1 MCGKCGHP
9 LGSTIPAKGRGPR
22 YQCKHCYGITR
33 SVKDVD
39 ALILGLVAGRL
50 SQPDAAG
57 LMHPP
62 DHPGLS
68 QVRRRANLLRLRQ
81 EQLAEAF
88 ADGAV
93 TMAQLRK
100 ANEKIAAELAAID
113 AQLVDAGKAR
123 VLADAIAADP
133 AEAAARLH
141 SLPLDRRRAI
151 IDLLL
156 TITVLPAG
164 GRTFDPERI
173 QVTWR

>member
-1 MCGKCGHP
+1 M
-9 LGSTIPAKGRGPR
+9 
-22 YQCKHCYGITR
+22 
-33 SVKDVD
+33 
-39 ALILGLVAGRL
+39 
-50 SQPDAAG
+50 
-57 LMHPP
+57 
-62 DHPGLS
+62 
-68 QVRRRANLLRLRQ
+68 
-81 EQLAEAF
+81 AEAF

-164 GRTFDPERI
+164 GRTFDPERV
-173 QVTWR
+173 QVVWR